1 MLEFKGITFEN
12 YYPDEAEALFCGVSL
27 ENHIN
32 NVSYWCAVSFEE
44 QLVLNSLDV
53 LFFAQL

>member
-12 YYPDEAEALFCGVSL
+12 YYPDEAEALFCGASF
-27 ENHIN
+27 EEHI
-32 NVSYWCAVSFEE
+32 NVSYWCGASFEE
-44 QLVLNSLDV
+44 QLVLDSLDV

>member
-12 YYPDEAEALFCGVSL
+12 YYPDEAEALFYGASF

-32 NVSYWCAVSFEE
+32 DGSYFCGITFEE
-44 QLVLNSLDV
+44 MPVLDLDV